1 MTDGQKIV
9 DEEQFGPILPVISFR
24 DTDDVIS
31 RANRSDYGLGA
42 SVHSADVGKA
52 TEIAGQIESGSVW
65 VNQQLNIGP
74 HIPMAGFK
82 GSGLGVEQSVEG
94 LAEYT
99 QMQVIN
105 VARN

>member
-1 MTDGQKIV
+1 MRRLAPALMLALV
-9 DEEQFGPILPVISFR
+9 
-24 DTDDVIS
+24 
-31 RANRSDYGLGA
+31 GA
-42 SVHSADVGKA
+42 PPAQAADVEAA
-52 TEIAGQIESGSVW
+52 TDIAGRIETGTVW

-105 VARN
+105 VARAQA